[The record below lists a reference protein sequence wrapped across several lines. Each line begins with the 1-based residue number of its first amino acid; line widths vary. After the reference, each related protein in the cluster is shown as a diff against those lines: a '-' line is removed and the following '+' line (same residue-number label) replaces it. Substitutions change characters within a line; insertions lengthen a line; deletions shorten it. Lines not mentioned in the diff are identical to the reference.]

1 MSGHDGP
8 LPALKERAGVVAA
21 LADGRQ
27 TLLLRDPGLE
37 PQGDAGWFA
46 LYPAFSHQSPDR
58 YSPEALDYYR
68 GNAEK
73 PADGIPVR
81 AVARVADEWTVSA
94 SAVDALAEHY
104 VYSPAGIREKYGV
117 DDDERD
123 EVRVLLL
130 RVAEL
135 PAERVLAERPAYR
148 GCRTWISLDG
158 SVDVEA
164 DEAVPVLDD
173 ESFAARREAVE
184 TALGRDRR

>member
-27 TLLLRDPGLE
+27 TLLLRDPGLK
-37 PQGDAGWFA
+37 PQEYAGWFA

-68 GNAEK
+68 ENAEK

-81 AVARVADEWTVSA
+81 AVARVADEWTAPA
-94 SAVDALAEHY
+94 SVVEALAEHY

-117 DDDERD
+117 EDERD
-123 EVRVLLL
+123 EVRALLL

-148 GCRTWISLDG
+148 GCRTWISLDE
-158 SVDVEA
+158 SVDL
-164 DEAVPVLDD
+164 DPTEAVPVLDD
-173 ESFAARREAVE
+173 ESFAARREGVE
-184 TALGRDRR
+184 TALGRGRR